1 MSFNYN
7 TIQFANYICQNS
19 SDLLVFN
26 DNSNLVI
33 KLSTLDFFYQ
43 ELNLFFNSM
52 IQSKRFVLDPFYQEP
67 ITPLLLKQINIE
79 FKNSIDKLI
88 TSHQLVS
95 YLDNML
101 QGR

>member
-1 MSFNYN
+1 
-7 TIQFANYICQNS
+7 
-19 SDLLVFN
+19 
-26 DNSNLVI
+26 
-33 KLSTLDFFYQ
+33 
-43 ELNLFFNSM
+43 M